1 MANGFFF
8 FSLQFQDVSI
18 TVHSKGRPEE
28 RNQGASVP
36 FWRRDIRPNH
46 QNPTSTT
53 LFSLSLSR
61 QTQRSGVAH
70 KPDHGHCYLALS
82 RGHHLL
88 MDAATK
94 SSVCPK
100 HATCNP
106 PSCQQRTCTAYRGSF
121 PRVSRSA
128 GGPMLPSASKRPNS
142 PPPPT
147 QAMPP
152 TTQGTRSR
160 HRLMPRVA
168 PPLLI
173 QFGEPRVGV
182 GEAKLWES
190 WVGGGKRARR
200 NTSFWSS
207 NAKDP
212 QNSLLIL
219 PPRPDSQHQKVAP
232 PRIPMEDH

>member
-1 MANGFFF
+1 MFP
-8 FSLQFQDVSI
+8 SLFTARDG
-18 TVHSKGRPEE
+18 KKKPGR
-28 RNQGASVP
+28 VP
-36 FWRRDIRPNH
+36 FCWRLGAGY
-46 QNPTSTT
+46 PTKPPKSNLHDAFLS
-53 LFSLSLSR
+53 LFLSR

-82 RGHHLL
+82 KSPPHLL

-94 SSVCPK
+94 SSMCPK

-106 PSCQQRTCTAYRGSF
+106 PSCQQRTCTARRGSF

-128 GGPMLPSASKRPNS
+128 GGPILPSESKRPNC
-142 PPPPT
+142 PPLPT

-173 QFGEPRVGV
+173 QLGEPRVGV
-182 GEAKLWES
+182 GGETLGS
-190 WVGGGKRARR
+190 WGVLGVWRDEGLKKHLALGK
-200 NTSFWSS
+200 
-207 NAKDP
+207 K
-212 QNSLLIL
+212 
-219 PPRPDSQHQKVAP
+219 
-232 PRIPMEDH
+232 